1 MLPIL
6 VFLLAQA
13 GPPPAPPL
21 VLKAGTL
28 IDGRGGAPLHDAVVV
43 IRDGKI
49 VEVGA
54 AASLRAPEGAEVR
67 DLPRATLLPGFI
79 DAHVH
84 LVGRMLG
91 EGDWQNASVR
101 DLPGE
106 GVIRG
111 VRNARLTLEA
121 GFTTVRN
128 VGADGFGDVALRRTI
143 EQGVVPGPRIVTA
156 GNAIGIT
163 GGHCDDNGFAP
174 GVVTSDPLHGVADGP
189 EEAIKAVRL
198 QMKFGAQVIK
208 ICATGGVLSEGDA
221 PGVQQMSAEEIQA
234 VVHEAH
240 QAGRKVAAHAHGTEG
255 ILAAV
260 RGGVDSIEHGTLLD
274 DEGIRLMK
282 EKGTF
287 LVPTL
292 SAGRITM
299 ELADRGILTGERAA
313 KARTMGPRMGQSLAK
328 AMKAGVK
335 VALGTDAGVGAHGTN
350 GREFGFMVEAG
361 LTPMQAILA
370 GTRDG
375 AELLGLSAE
384 VGTVEKGK
392 VADLVAVAGDPLQ
405 DIHLLEHPVL
415 VVHEGKVAFSAP

>member
-1 MLPIL
+1 
-6 VFLLAQA
+6 
-13 GPPPAPPL
+13 
-21 VLKAGTL
+21 
-28 IDGRGGAPLHDAVVV
+28 
-43 IRDGKI
+43 
-49 VEVGA
+49 
-54 AASLRAPEGAEVR
+54 
-67 DLPRATLLPGFI
+67 
-79 DAHVH
+79 
-84 LVGRMLG
+84 
-91 EGDWQNASVR
+91 
-101 DLPGE
+101 
-106 GVIRG
+106 
-111 VRNARLTLEA
+111 
-121 GFTTVRN
+121 
-128 VGADGFGDVALRRTI
+128 
-143 EQGVVPGPRIVTA
+143 
-156 GNAIGIT
+156 
-163 GGHCDDNGFAP
+163 
-174 GVVTSDPLHGVADGP
+174 VVTSDPLHGVADGP

-292 SAGRITM
+292 SAGRVTM

-350 GREFGFMVEAG
+350 GGSSASWWRRGSPPCRPSWRGRVRAPSCWVCPRRWAPWRRASWRTWWRWPA
-361 LTPMQAILA
+361 TPCRTSTCWSIRSWWC
-370 GTRDG
+370 TRG
-375 AELLGLSAE
+375 RW
-384 VGTVEKGK
+384 
-392 VADLVAVAGDPLQ
+392 P
-405 DIHLLEHPVL
+405 
-415 VVHEGKVAFSAP
+415 SAPP